1 MNCVSVERSDWTGCT
16 ENKVG
21 SGPKLIVR
29 AAAPLRRSVLFSTQY
44 WTPRYD
50 GFPLVHEEKSFAE
63 MRTTRSVKPRS
74 GWSAQPVIV
83 DTRYAFQEP
92 VESFVAEISSN
103 TLPDVTSAIE
113 ANQRPLAVSKW
124 TFGSLMKSVDG
135 TPKNV
140 ESGKVCTSTPCLV
153 EIRPRTFTIST
164 TWWGPTAT
172 WTSGGVRRFVYRPF
186 VPKWRP
192 SKPSTGTAAS
202 GGRGDGPA
210 WTGRFRR
217 SPPAAMELNVDAE
230 VTCGSAGN
238 VAWRGLSSRDWIAVA
253 EFDIAG
259 AIASPTT
266 TESARMSR
274 HGWGNAMLA
283 ERWREPG
290 LNPLPKL
297 ADGRNSLPQWTVG
310 VVRRTRRRDA
320 RAGIRTQV

>member
-1 MNCVSVERSDWTGCT
+1 MVDTLYAFHRP
-16 ENKVG
+16 VG
-21 SGPKLIVR
+21 SSDLE
-29 AAAPLRRSVLFSTQY
+29 T
-44 WTPRYD
+44 
-50 GFPLVHEEKSFAE
+50 
-63 MRTTRSVKPRS
+63 
-74 GWSAQPVIV
+74 
-83 DTRYAFQEP
+83 
-92 VESFVAEISSN
+92 SSR
-103 TLPDVTSAIE
+103 TLPVVTSVIE
-113 ANQRPLAVSKW
+113 ANHRALALSKW
-124 TFGSLMKSVDG
+124 IFGSLMKSVEG
-135 TPKNV
+135 TPNN
-140 ESGKVCTSTPCLV
+140 ESSGKVRTSTPCFV

-164 TWWGPTAT
+164 TWFGPTAT

-238 VAWRGLSSRDWIAVA
+238 VAWRGLSSRDWIALA

-266 TESARMSR
+266 TESARTSR
-274 HGWGNAMLA
+274 HGWGDAMLA
-283 ERWREPG
+283 ERWLEPC

-297 ADGRNSLPQWTVG
+297 ADGRKSLPQWTVG
-310 VVRRTRRRDA
+310 VARRTRRRDA